1 MLCDRDKSPERS
13 GQSRVS
19 VCEPT
24 NIGDCFYSGGQA
36 ITGMG
41 RHAWSLLI
49 IRHSRQLSKPREAW
63 CSKKPRTAHFIFCVN
78 CEILQNMT
86 LSAYWRVSPPKKER
100 KKSEFPG
107 ILERLLHTPFL
118 QKRGVQVHIK
128 LLRGSI
134 YIIIDGSSI
143 HR

>member
-1 MLCDRDKSPERS
+1 
-13 GQSRVS
+13 
-19 VCEPT
+19 
-24 NIGDCFYSGGQA
+24 
-36 ITGMG
+36 MG

-107 ILERLLHTPFL
+107 ILERLLHTPSL
-118 QKRGVQVHIK
+118 QKEVFKFTSNHFAGQFILSLMDHR
-128 LLRGSI
+128 SI
-134 YIIIDGSSI
+134 VDPLFI
-143 HR
+143 HL